1 MAARRWSV
9 PKVVDAD
16 EQRARIRTAART
28 VFARR
33 GVAGTG
39 LAQIAEQAGVS
50 RTGVYH
56 YYRDKEALVRDLAE
70 ELLAEEERLFAQAL
84 DAPGAVEDRIQ
95 RLADGVVER
104 FAAWSEYGRP
114 LLEVWAKESRRLRP
128 LLRRLRDNLAS
139 LIRGA
144 QQDGVIDR
152 SLPPNETAAL
162 LVALIDGLMIQVF
175 VDPRGIPPSPVMRE
189 ALAEAIRSILLQGGS
204 R

>member
-1 MAARRWSV
+1 M
-9 PKVVDAD
+9 PKIVDAD
-16 EQRARIRTAART
+16 EQRAQIRAAARI

-56 YYRDKEALVRDLAE
+56 YYADKEAVVRDLAE
-70 ELLAEEERLFAQAL
+70 ELLAEEERLFMQAL
-84 DAPGAVEDRIQ
+84 EAPGSVADRIQ

-104 FAAWSEYGRP
+104 FAAWSHFGRP

-128 LLRRLRDNLAS
+128 LLRRLRDYLAS
-139 LIRGA
+139 LIRTA
-144 QQDGVIDR
+144 QQEGVIDA

-175 VDPRGIPPSPVMRE
+175 VDPRGVPPSPRMRA
-189 ALAEAIRSILLQGGS
+189 ALEQALRSILQQESS